1 MANYDPEATA
11 KLKHIGSLASAISNT
26 INTLDGKK
34 FGDADI
40 KDGKLNF
47 YANVGDSTAI
57 KSIDLPAELF
67 LDQVHTTFVGN
78 FNFAGG
84 GYTNATNPNLD
95 GKPVLVIAVKD
106 NAASPTVTYS
116 FLNMEALVDTYAP
129 LNNGISISGYSIGA
143 RISATAG
150 NLLSIAA
157 DGLLVGHDDS
167 KVDTVAGAAGNIV
180 VFGADGAIADSGSK
194 FATDAEVAELIN
206 QYFPTVQG
214 GNG

>member
-1 MANYDPEATA
+1 MAYDPEATA

-34 FGDADI
+34 FGDASI
-40 KDGKLNF
+40 ADGKLNF
-47 YANVGDSTAI
+47 FANVGDSTAI

-67 LDQVHTTFVGN
+67 LDQVHTTFVP
-78 FNFAGG
+78 NFAFASG

-116 FLNMEALVDTYAP
+116 FLNMEALVDTYRE
-129 LNNGISISGYSIGA
+129 LNAGIQISGYSIGA
-143 RISATAG
+143 KVSGDTD
-150 NLLSIAA
+150 NLLSIAQ
-157 DGLLVGHDDS
+157 DGLLVGHDDD
-167 KVDTVAGAAGNIV
+167 KVDKVSSATSGNIV
-180 VFGADGAIADSGSK
+180 VFGAGGVLVDSGVK

-206 QYFPTVQG
+206 QYFPTTAG

>member
-1 MANYDPEATA
+1 MAYDPEATA
-11 KLKHIGSLASAISNT
+11 QLKHIGSLASAISNT

-34 FGDADI
+34 FGDASI
-40 KDGKLNF
+40 ADGKLNF
-47 YANVGDSTAI
+47 FANVGDTTAI

-67 LDQVHTTFVGN
+67 LDQVHTTFVP
-78 FNFAGG
+78 NFAFASG

-116 FLNMEALVDTYAP
+116 FLNMEALVDTYRE
-129 LNNGISISGYSIGA
+129 LNAGIQISGYSIGA
-143 RISATAG
+143 KVSGDTD
-150 NLLSIAA
+150 NLLSIAQ
-157 DGLLVGHDDS
+157 DGLLVGHDDD
-167 KVDTVAGAAGNIV
+167 KVDKVSSATSGNIV
-180 VFGADGAIADSGSK
+180 VFGADGAITDSGSK

-206 QYFPTVQG
+206 QYFPTTAG

>member
-34 FGDADI
+34 FGDASI
-40 KDGKLNF
+40 ADGKLNF
-47 YANVGDSTAI
+47 FANVGDSTAI

-106 NAASPTVTYS
+106 NAVSPTVTYS

-129 LNNGISISGYSIGA
+129 LNAGINIAGYSIGVN
-143 RISATAG
+143 ISTIAG
-150 NLLSIAA
+150 NNLSLEE
-157 DGLLVGHDDS
+157 DGLFATP
-167 KVDTVAGAAGNIV
+167 KVNGATQGNIAI
-180 VFGADGAIADSGSK
+180 FGANGIIVDSGSK

-206 QYFPTVQG
+206 QYFPTTAG

>member
-1 MANYDPEATA
+1 MAYDPEATA

-34 FGDADI
+34 FGDASI
-40 KDGKLNF
+40 ADGKLNF
-47 YANVGDSTAI
+47 YANVGDATAI

-67 LDQVHTTFVGN
+67 LDQVNTTFVAN
-78 FNFAGG
+78 FNFASG

-106 NAASPTVTYS
+106 NATSPTVTYS

-129 LNNGISISGYSIGA
+129 LNAGIQISGYSIGA
-143 RISATAG
+143 RISADTD

-157 DGLLVGHDDS
+157 DGLLVGHDDA
-167 KVDTVAGAAGNIV
+167 KVDTVAGAVSGNIV
-180 VFGADGAIADSGSK
+180 VFGADGSIVDSGST

-206 QYFPTVQG
+206 NYFPTTAG